1 MFYIIMFVLWVDMV
15 MNNKRKYLYN
25 DVFICQV
32 DEGSILL
39 GSFMSNDRERRQLQL
54 RNSFPQNWAIGKS
67 MGHFLNYWFMGKS
80 PVLVNVAIPG
90 LGCLHSIRNRGEQAM
105 SNKVVS
111 ITSPWPLHQF
121 LLLGSYP
128 VFLVIN
134 CYIVT
139 QNCE

>member
-1 MFYIIMFVLWVDMV
+1 MFVLWVGMV
-15 MNNKRKYLYN
+15 MNNKRKLVPLQWCVYLSSWW
-25 DVFICQV
+25 
-32 DEGSILL
+32 GSILL

-80 PVLVNVAIPG
+80 PVFVNVAIPG

-134 CYIVT
+134 CYIVI